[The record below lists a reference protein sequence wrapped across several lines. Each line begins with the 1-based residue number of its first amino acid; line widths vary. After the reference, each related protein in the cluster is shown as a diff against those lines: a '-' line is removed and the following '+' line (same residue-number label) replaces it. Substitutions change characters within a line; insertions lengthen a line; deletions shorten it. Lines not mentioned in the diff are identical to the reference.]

1 MDGSLA
7 ALFGDAV
14 WTAIWSAFPIL
25 ISAMLVG
32 FAVGV
37 LQTATSI
44 QEQTLSFVPKILV
57 VMLTTL
63 FLGPFLFRS
72 IWRLTVNV
80 LGNLETF
87 VK

>member
-7 ALFGDAV
+7 ALFSNAV

-25 ISAMLVG
+25 LAAMIVG
-32 FAVGV
+32 LAVGI

-57 VMLTTL
+57 VLLTTL
-63 FLGPFLFRS
+63 FLGPSLFRS
-72 IWRLTVNV
+72 IWRLAVNV
-80 LGNLETF
+80 FGNLDSF

>member
-7 ALFGDAV
+7 ALFSNAV
-14 WTAIWSAFPIL
+14 WTAIWAALPIL
-25 ISAMLVG
+25 AAAMVVG
-32 FAVGV
+32 LIIGI

-57 VMLTTL
+57 VILSTL
-63 FLGPFLFRS
+63 FLGPTLFRP
-72 IWRLTVNV
+72 IWKLAMDV
-80 LGNLETF
+80 LGNLDAF